1 MENLDFLEEILM
13 TSSPSGDT
21 KVVMEKVRKIRRIR
35 KSWNQLH

>member
-21 KVVMEKVRKIRRIR
+21 KVVMEKVRKNS
-35 KSWNQLH
+35 KN